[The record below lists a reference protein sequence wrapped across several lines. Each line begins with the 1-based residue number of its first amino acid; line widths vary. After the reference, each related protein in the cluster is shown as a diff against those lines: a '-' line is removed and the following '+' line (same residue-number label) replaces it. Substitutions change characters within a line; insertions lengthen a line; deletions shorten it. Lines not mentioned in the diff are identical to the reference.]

1 MASQLH
7 EQRAEYLV
15 GGTKALNRF
24 SADLTAHPEKLGLV
38 LEKTFVGT
46 RKDQMLVYRVM

>member
-1 MASQLH
+1 VASQLH

-15 GGTKALNRF
+15 DETKALDGFR
-24 SADLTAHPEKLGLV
+24 AGLAAHPEKVGLM

-46 RKDQMLVYRVM
+46 RKDRMLVFEVI